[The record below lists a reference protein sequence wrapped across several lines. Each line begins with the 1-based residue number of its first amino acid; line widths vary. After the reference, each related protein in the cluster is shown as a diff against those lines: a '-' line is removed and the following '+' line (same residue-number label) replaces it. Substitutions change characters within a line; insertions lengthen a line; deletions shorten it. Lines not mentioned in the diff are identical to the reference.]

1 MLRIFLYLFIF
12 EITFANI
19 LCEVK
24 VKSKNIQPSLKSNP
38 LLNSTSKNV
47 DALKFH
53 SKLLQTVYLDS
64 FSKNYYYTTLYVGDK
79 RAKQIYIIDTGSSI
93 MASPCCPCS
102 KCGQHKNPI
111 YYDINRQ
118 YKPLKCHSKICKLAP
133 ANSCLNKKLQFL
145 SSESCSY

>member
-47 DALKFH
+47 DALK
-53 SKLLQTVYLDS
+53 LLL
-64 FSKNYYYTTLYVGDK
+64 YYFI
-79 RAKQIYIIDTGSSI
+79 RW
-93 MASPCCPCS
+93 
-102 KCGQHKNPI
+102 
-111 YYDINRQ
+111 R
-118 YKPLKCHSKICKLAP
+118 
-133 ANSCLNKKLQFL
+133 
-145 SSESCSY
+145 